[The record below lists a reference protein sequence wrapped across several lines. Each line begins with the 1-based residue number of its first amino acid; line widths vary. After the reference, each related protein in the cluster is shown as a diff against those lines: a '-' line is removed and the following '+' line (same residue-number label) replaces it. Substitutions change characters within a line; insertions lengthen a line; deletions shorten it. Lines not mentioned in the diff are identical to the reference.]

1 METWKPRRDRELAI
15 RSAENSFGTPQTFNR
30 SSSKSERRSLRE
42 SESESSAW
50 KSFSIEFDRR
60 EASCYIKRGNW
71 RNQRDDV
78 DGAEE
83 GGERGGIETPG
94 LLAENAEIKR
104 VENGGG
110 EERALHVMR
119 ER

>member
-1 METWKPRRDRELAI
+1 MLHK
-15 RSAENSFGTPQTFNR
+15 
-30 SSSKSERRSLRE
+30 
-42 SESESSAW
+42 
-50 KSFSIEFDRR
+50 
-60 EASCYIKRGNW
+60 IKGNW

-83 GGERGGIETPG
+83 GGERGGIETPS